1 MTGQETSSVITAP
14 SRSRRHRTMSQQ
26 DSADTGQ
33 RCNQGEAP
41 KKKGF
46 RPRVYLYP
54 SRRRT
59 HSFTRDTTRAFST
72 PNQGTNFETQPTR
85 RTFADDPFRA
95 RFGHRLPRGLR
106 EQAHGMAWRT
116 FTETFCAPGGALSL
130 QSLNHEQLRAGR
142 RRYTITL
149 ADSTQPSSQR
159 TTTHT
164 ITSMGAISAMTHILA
179 DGGRRVE
186 ILEFHQFTIFEAT
199 VTMIYAAQD
208 RRKVWTVGFGSNPDI
223 SAANSLVNAANR
235 LYPTVK

>member
-1 MTGQETSSVITAP
+1 MFIYT
-14 SRSRRHRTMSQQ
+14 
-26 DSADTGQ
+26 
-33 RCNQGEAP
+33 
-41 KKKGF
+41 
-46 RPRVYLYP
+46 P

-72 PNQGTNFETQPTR
+72 LNQGTNFETRPTR

-95 RFGHRLPRGLR
+95 RFGHRLPRGLQ

-130 QSLNHEQLRAGR
+130 QSLTHEQLRAGR

-149 ADSTQPSSQR
+149 VDSTKPSSQR
-159 TTTHT
+159 ASTHT

-186 ILEFHQFTIFEAT
+186 ILEFYQFTIFEAT
-199 VTMIYAAQD
+199 VTMIYATHG

-235 LYPTVK
+235 LYPTVNSPHRPGVISPRRSSLSVL